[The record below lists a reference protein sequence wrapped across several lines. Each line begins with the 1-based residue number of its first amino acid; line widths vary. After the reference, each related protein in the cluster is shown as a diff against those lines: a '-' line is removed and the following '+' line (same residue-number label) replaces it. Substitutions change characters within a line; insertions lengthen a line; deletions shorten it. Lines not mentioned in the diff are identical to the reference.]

1 MIQLMVRI
9 IDPLWLSILDTKHKI
24 DVCTLLLGMHFHHF
38 VAPSDYTQVS
48 SILTFTSS
56 FITQTV
62 AVSIQN
68 DTVFEIDEV
77 FRTTLQLVNGYDAA
91 RVQLQP
97 NEALVTIL
105 DNDGKTTIG
114 LIKHCMINYKI

>member
-1 MIQLMVRI
+1 MVRI
-9 IDPLWLSILDTKHKI
+9 IYPLWLSLLDAKHKI
-24 DVCTLLLGMHFHHF
+24 DVCTLLLSMHFHLF

-68 DTVFEIDEV
+68 DTVFEIDEA
-77 FRTTLQLVNGYDAA
+77 FRIILQLVNGYDAA

-105 DNDGKTTIG
+105 DNDGETTIYR
-114 LIKHCMINYKI
+114 INKVLYD